1 MSREIIRFENV
12 KKEYT
17 VGTLSTQVLNGV
29 DFTVD
34 EGELA
39 VIVGTSG
46 AGKSTILNIIG
57 GMDTPTSGKVV
68 VDGDD
73 ISGYKEAQLTEYRA
87 GKIGFVFQF
96 YNLIPNLTALENVE
110 IASQLSKKPL
120 NSEAVMKAVGL
131 ADRMD
136 NFPAQLS
143 GGEQQRVA
151 IARAL
156 AKNPKLLL
164 CDEPT
169 GALDYET
176 GKAILKLLQ
185 DSCRK
190 GGMTVV
196 IITHNSALTAMAD
209 RVVKIKNGTVASV
222 SLNENAVPVE
232 EIEW

>member
-96 YNLIPNLTALENVE
+96 YNLIPNLNVVENVDFGIE
-110 IASQLSKKPL
+110 VKKDPAL
-120 NSEAVMKAVGL
+120 RR
-131 ADRMD
+131 ADRCARLRKQQTGARD
-136 NFPAQLS
+136 NRKP
-143 GGEQQRVA
+143 QQRPGHDS
-151 IARAL
+151 RSRNTQRCAL
-156 AKNPKLLL
+156 P
-164 CDEPT
+164 D
-169 GALDYET
+169 GRQGDHR
-176 GKAILKLLQ
+176 
-185 DSCRK
+185 S
-190 GGMTVV
+190 
-196 IITHNSALTAMAD
+196 
-209 RVVKIKNGTVASV
+209 
-222 SLNENAVPVE
+222 
-232 EIEW
+232 